1 MRAIICTL
9 MLAAA
14 TIATA
19 QNLNIQPVKMT
30 ATIGDQDASAK
41 GYLRLIASKDL
52 SLTLLGGDL
61 RTSTGD
67 TIYRN
72 AVSISG
78 EAALKKGQPK
88 DLPVQIDGIRK
99 PGTYEG
105 VIDLYAAEDSQHPEA
120 AAVHYTASVM
130 LIATTVPKL
139 ALVGTQPIAWSVVH
153 CTNRVSC
160 ALVDR
165 LLPTVMRQD
174 KKTATVEDQHNATT
188 AIDAQLLTTTANGSA
203 ASATVK
209 AEQRQNG
216 NRYQLTVTFNRD
228 QVAPGV
234 YPAILE
240 VRPHGRDEVLT
251 VPVSLDVRIGP
262 FVALIAIVV
271 GVVIGRLSQILAT
284 PLFQFQSGLL
294 GRVYQIRNEAERV
307 VDPALRAL
315 LLERVTNV
323 IDRIELASAADTA
336 ITTDVEAIAALTLIS
351 LRFDRLVNLV
361 EQMSDPT
368 KRDEMRKRASDI
380 RQLILTGQTKDA
392 ETQLTSAEGA
402 VGAPRAMRLPVLEAR
417 PAAAAGASR
426 AEPREQWIVRTLRFL
441 AGTRGPAPAR
451 VKYAVVKPALFFVL
465 LVVLCLTGF
474 NTLYVKAPAGFGS
487 AGLFDLLGLFMWGL
501 TADVAQSTLQRLP
514 K

>member
-1 MRAIICTL
+1 MRAIICIVVF
-9 MLAAA
+9 AAGMV
-14 TIATA
+14 ATA
-19 QNLNIQPVKMT
+19 QDLNVQPVKMT

-52 SLTLLGGDL
+52 SLTLLGSDL
-61 RTSTGD
+61 RTSAGD

-105 VIDLYAAEDSQHPEA
+105 VIDLYAASDSQHPEGA
-120 AAVHYTASVM
+120 HYSANVI
-130 LIATTVPKL
+130 LVATTVPKL
-139 ALVGTQPIAWSVVH
+139 ALLGTQPIAWSLVH
-153 CTNRVSC
+153 CTNWVSC
-160 ALVDR
+160 AMVDR
-165 LLPTVMRQD
+165 LLPSVMRQD
-174 KKTATVEDQHNATT
+174 EKTATVEDQHNGGTVV
-188 AIDAQLLTTTANGSA
+188 DAQLLTTNSNGGAMSA
-203 ASATVK
+203 KVK
-209 AEQRQNG
+209 AEQRQDS

-240 VRPHGRDEVLT
+240 ARAHGRDEVLS

-262 FVALIAIVV
+262 CVALIAIVV

-294 GRVYQIRNEAERV
+294 SRVYQLRNEAEGVEDR
-307 VDPALRAL
+307 ALRTL
-315 LLERVTNV
+315 LLERVTNA
-323 IDRIELASAADTA
+323 IERIELANAADTA
-336 ITTDVEAIAALTLIS
+336 ITTDVDAIAALTLLS
-351 LRFDRLVNLV
+351 MRFDRLVKLIKQV
-361 EQMSDPT
+361 SDRT
-368 KRDEMRKRASDI
+368 KREGLEKQTNDI
-380 RQLILTGQTKDA
+380 RELLLKGQTKDA
-392 ETQLTSAEGA
+392 ETQLNNAESE
-402 VGAPRAMRLPVLEAR
+402 VGAPRMRSLAAEAMRG
-417 PAAAAGASR
+417 AGGRTSQ
-426 AEPREQWIVRTLRFL
+426 AEERGSLIVRIFRFL
-441 AGTRGPAPAR
+441 AGTRGPTPAR
-451 VKYAVVKPALFFVL
+451 VKYAVVKPLLFFVL